1 MIFLVLLGEIL
12 AGIFVGIFSFRFTM
26 EKTAKLYTGTDGKIA
41 VKFYLQLKPKLTLM
55 SIISITIMYLIFVF
69 GMCQD
74 YYSLIFLIFLVISI
88 AYIFRGIL
96 ILNKFDKDPSKIVK
110 NRNLSKNFL
119 FSVIFFFQNIGL
131 EIFSICIAKFWLKK

>member
-69 GMCQD
+69 GMC
-74 YYSLIFLIFLVISI
+74 
-88 AYIFRGIL
+88 
-96 ILNKFDKDPSKIVK
+96 
-110 NRNLSKNFL
+110 
-119 FSVIFFFQNIGL
+119 
-131 EIFSICIAKFWLKK
+131 